1 MDARRRRSSSLVKKV
16 TVGEPAVESMEKN
29 SLKVKMV
36 EQHHDDDAVKVCD
49 VLPLPI
55 YLTNAAF
62 FTLFFSVVYFL
73 LTRWREKI
81 RSSTPL
87 HVVTLSEMVA
97 ISAFVASFVYL
108 LGFFGIDFVQSIFR
122 PSHDVWTSE
131 DDEVVMI
138 KEDTRKVPCGAG
150 IDCSIPILAPPLPSV
165 PKVVDLVPVSVDLTE
180 EDEEIVKSVVAGTT
194 PSYLLESKL
203 GDCRRAAAIRH
214 EALQRVTGKSLSGL
228 PLEGFDY
235 ASILGQCCE
244 MPIGYVQIPVG
255 IAGPLLLD
263 GKEYSIPMATTE
275 GCLVAST
282 NRGCKAIMMSGGA
295 NSVLLRDSMTRAPVV
310 RFATAKRAAELKFY
324 VEEPAN
330 FDTLAAVFN
339 KSSRFGRLQS
349 IKCAI
354 AGKNLYM
361 RFSCSTGDAMGM
373 NMVSKGVQNV
383 LDFLQTDFPDID
395 VIGISGN
402 YCSDKKPA
410 AVNWIEGRGKSVVC
424 EVVIKG
430 DVVKKVLKTNVQAL
444 VELNMLKN
452 LTGSAMAGAL
462 GGFNAHASNIVSA
475 IFIATGQDPAQNV
488 ESSHCITMMEAVND
502 GQDLHVSV
510 TMPSIEVGTVGG
522 GTQLA
527 SQSACLNLLG
537 VKGAN
542 REAPGSNARLLATIV
557 AGSVL
562 AGELSLMSAISA
574 GQLVRSHMK
583 YNRSSRDVTSV
594 SST

>member
-395 VIGISGN
+395 VIGISGKRTKILLQPLHF
-402 YCSDKKPA
+402 SDFL
-410 AVNWIEGRGKSVVC
+410 VLLMGRIVCVC
-424 EVVIKG
+424 ETRK
-430 DVVKKVLKTNVQAL
+430 LLFRQEACCC
-444 VELNMLKN
+444 EL
-452 LTGSAMAGAL
+452 
-462 GGFNAHASNIVSA
+462 
-475 IFIATGQDPAQNV
+475 DRRPW
-488 ESSHCITMMEAVND
+488 
-502 GQDLHVSV
+502 
-510 TMPSIEVGTVGG
+510 
-522 GTQLA
+522 
-527 SQSACLNLLG
+527 
-537 VKGAN
+537 
-542 REAPGSNARLLATIV
+542 
-557 AGSVL
+557 
-562 AGELSLMSAISA
+562 
-574 GQLVRSHMK
+574 
-583 YNRSSRDVTSV
+583 
-594 SST
+594 